1 MLNENKNAICLK
13 SNNKKFPPL
22 PAPTKTSINLIA
34 KNMEDISPEEFG
46 FTINPACKIC
56 NSVYKPEID
65 KMLLDEVKTSRIVD
79 FCTVIDPSTG
89 KQRISGTKKAIKRN
103 LLRHKKHIAI
113 DKSKIEEAQKKS
125 MVLYKAKVK
134 EEITLEKAKQIAT
147 QRMID
152 QLSDAS
158 KDFSISE
165 LAIPISLEQRER
177 SVKVEE
183 DSVKIAFAKF
193 LKQNNDE
200 KEGGVA
206 TDKIKSLENTI
217 REAERTLAR
226 IEKEIRLIEG
236 AGREKES

>member
-1 MLNENKNAICLK
+1 
-13 SNNKKFPPL
+13 
-22 PAPTKTSINLIA
+22 
-34 KNMEDISPEEFG
+34 
-46 FTINPACKIC
+46 
-56 NSVYKPEID
+56 
-65 KMLLDEVKTSRIVD
+65 
-79 FCTVIDPSTG
+79 
-89 KQRISGTKKAIKRN
+89 
-103 LLRHKKHIAI
+103 
-113 DKSKIEEAQKKS
+113 